1 MNVSVTLSNYRK
13 QLEELEKK
21 QEKAIQSAVNDCKS
35 RAPAQVTKTVT
46 AAYGIKAGEV
56 TAAGK
61 AAKGGAKTV
70 GSIKIDGVAINTIQL
85 TYNGRVLTP
94 SHFSMTPKQRPE
106 GGRKYTVKAEI
117 TKGKKS
123 VTTAGKPD
131 GTKGKKKRLGT
142 GMFLAPGGGT
152 SEIPF
157 RRQTAKRLPI
167 DAIRT
172 VGIPQMI
179 TNEQNAA
186 LISERIN
193 ELLQERVAHQVDRM
207 NK

>member
-117 TKGKKS
+117 TKGKK
-123 VTTAGKPD
+123 
-131 GTKGKKKRLGT
+131 KRLGT